1 MNRRTPATLLYRY
14 FQLKPTFIIG
24 IWFDFCIFTTPLAL
38 HTRSIL
44 LDAAPILLAPNIRY
58 CLTATPR
65 TAESMRPDQTKSVN
79 MFFKYIRTFDCPV
92 NLFVFL
98 WSTKLT
104 NQLVGNVN
112 DELYPDQGFSG
123 RRRPLRSIVG
133 SHIRV

>member
-65 TAESMRPDQTKSVN
+65 TA
-79 MFFKYIRTFDCPV
+79 
-92 NLFVFL
+92 
-98 WSTKLT
+98 
-104 NQLVGNVN
+104 VGM
-112 DELYPDQGFSG
+112 YPADDSG
-123 RRRPLRSIVG
+123 QIK
-133 SHIRV
+133 